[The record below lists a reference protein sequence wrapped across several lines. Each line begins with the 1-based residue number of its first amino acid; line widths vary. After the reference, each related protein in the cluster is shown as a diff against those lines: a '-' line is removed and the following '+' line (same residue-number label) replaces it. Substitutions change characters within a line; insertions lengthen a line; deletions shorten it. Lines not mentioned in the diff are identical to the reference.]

1 MSALLQGA
9 FTAIVTSAPA
19 VRFAAEEPEF
29 DPNTVTPGVIGFFA
43 IFLIAA
49 VTVLIVLDMNRRVRR
64 TRYREEV
71 RDKLAAERAASEASP
86 ADTSGDAAQA
96 GESVE
101 QDETPPSV

>member
-1 MSALLQGA
+1 MSALLHGA
-9 FTAIVTSAPA
+9 IAAIVTAASA
-19 VRFAAEEPEF
+19 VRFAKDEPDF

-71 RDKLAAERAASEASP
+71 RDKLAAERA
-86 ADTSGDAAQA
+86 DGQTGA
-96 GESVE
+96 GTGPE
-101 QDETPPSV
+101 DETPPSA

>member
-9 FTAIVTSAPA
+9 FAAIVTAATA
-19 VRFAAEEPEF
+19 VRFAEEEPDF

-71 RDKLAAERAASEASP
+71 RDKLAAERAASEAS
-86 ADTSGDAAQA
+86 
-96 GESVE
+96 
-101 QDETPPSV
+101 DENNTTPSA